1 MFNLHKKLL
10 GEVPMT
16 YNDPVSATILSTV
29 VGGGLSLYQSGRQE
43 DIAEEDQKK
52 RDKAAAE
59 AKAETE
65 RIARETRP
73 EGETATGIEF
83 GTGDRGGPTGST
95 EDFLVP
101 KTSALGAA
109 TGSSGR
115 SGLGFTV

>member
-16 YNDPVSATILSTV
+16 YNDPASATILSTL
-29 VGGGLSLYQSGRQE
+29 VGGGLSLYQAEKQE
-43 DIAEEDQKK
+43 DIAEEEQRK
-52 RDKAAAE
+52 REKAAAD

-73 EGETATGIEF
+73 EGETATGIQF
-83 GTGDRGGPTGST
+83 GTGDIGEDVGST
-95 EDFLVP
+95 EEFLVP
-101 KTSALGAA
+101 RTSALGTA
-109 TGSSGR
+109 TGASGR